1 MYALLKPLLFR
12 LEPEAAHE
20 RALAALVW
28 LSRRPGLVRLLSA
41 YGQVHDPRLRIHRLG
56 LTFANPVGLAAG
68 LDKNAVALP
77 VWAALGFAFCE
88 VGSVTA
94 LAQPGN
100 PRPRLFRLVEDE
112 AIVNRMGFNNDGAE
126 VVAARLRRLE
136 HDGYRPLFPI
146 GINLGKSK
154 VVPLEKA
161 AEDYLASLEQL
172 SMLADYLVV
181 NVSSPNT
188 PGLRELQEASQLDE
202 LLSALEPGRRAVPM
216 LLKLSPDLSFAQLD
230 AVVELAL
237 KHHLAG
243 IVATN
248 TTTSRAG
255 LMRDPGEAGGLSG
268 RPLKARSL
276 AVLRH
281 LRAALGE
288 RLAIVSV
295 GGVASADDVYARLK
309 LGASLVQLYT
319 SLVYQGPGLVRR
331 INRGLLQRLERDGV
345 PTLENVIGI
354 DA

>member
-1 MYALLKPLLFR
+1 MYSLVKPVLFR
-12 LEPEAAHE
+12 QDPEAAHE
-20 RALAALVW
+20 RVLAGLTW
-28 LSRRPGLVRLLSA
+28 LSRRPGLLRLLSA
-41 YGQVHDPRLRIHRLG
+41 YGQHRDPRLQLHRFG

-77 VWAALGFAFCE
+77 VWSALGFGFCE

-100 PRPRLFRLVEDE
+100 PRPRLFRLLKDE

-126 VVAARLRRLE
+126 AVAARLRRLE

-188 PGLRELQEASQLDE
+188 PGLRGLQEASRLDD

-216 LLKLSPDLSFAQLD
+216 LLKVSPDLSFAQLD
-230 AVVELAL
+230 AIVELAL
-237 KHHLAG
+237 KHHLTG
-243 IVATN
+243 IIATN

-255 LMRDPGEAGGLSG
+255 LSRDPGEAGGLSG
-268 RPLKARSL
+268 RPLAARSL
-276 AVLRH
+276 EVLRH
-281 LRAALGE
+281 LRGALGE
-288 RLAIVSV
+288 RLPIVSV
-295 GGVASADDVYARLK
+295 GGIASADDVYTRLK

-319 SLVYQGPGLVRR
+319 SLVYQGPGLVRS
-331 INRGLLQRLERDGV
+331 INRGLLQRLERDGA
-345 PTLENVIGI
+345 PTLESVIGA